1 TGRQDAIAFH
11 FTEKGSDIVILSA
24 AHDELGN
31 QNLKQLLVV
40 LIVAC
45 AGGVI
50 VAIGSGY
57 FFSRQLLS
65 PLSRIADQVNE
76 ISAQNLA
83 SRIPTGNTRDEW
95 HYLTDTL
102 NRLLNRL
109 QESFDTQRRFISNAS
124 HELSTPLTSVSS
136 QLQVYLQKERTP
148 AEYRQVLESV
158 YQDVQHLSQLTR
170 TLLEFAKTS
179 GDTGGLELNTLRIDE
194 LLLRLPS
201 ELQKNNP
208 AHSVSLS
215 FNDLPEDEQA
225 LFVFGNE
232 ELLFTA
238 IRNIVENACK
248 YSTDSRAEVALSAQE
263 GRIEIIV
270 SDNGKGISEA
280 HLNTIFEPFFREA
293 DLRSTE
299 GFGLGLALAQK
310 IIKLHK
316 GSIEVKSVVG
326 TGSAFII
333 TLPSTGRKF

>member
-1 TGRQDAIAFH
+1 
-11 FTEKGSDIVILSA
+11 
-24 AHDELGN
+24 
-31 QNLKQLLVV
+31 
-40 LIVAC
+40 
-45 AGGVI
+45 
-50 VAIGSGY
+50 
-57 FFSRQLLS
+57 
-65 PLSRIADQVNE
+65 
-76 ISAQNLA
+76 
-83 SRIPTGNTRDEW
+83 
-95 HYLTDTL
+95 
-102 NRLLNRL
+102 
-109 QESFDTQRRFISNAS
+109 
-124 HELSTPLTSVSS
+124 
-136 QLQVYLQKERTP
+136 
-148 AEYRQVLESV
+148 
-158 YQDVQHLSQLTR
+158 
-170 TLLEFAKTS
+170 
-179 GDTGGLELNTLRIDE
+179 
-194 LLLRLPS
+194 
-201 ELQKNNP
+201 LQKNNP